1 MYIIY
6 DLKGD
11 DFLLNSKSVVKTKNV
26 LTEIKGSAIFLGPTM
41 LLFTLLFLIPLVSE
55 IFYSFTNWNGI
66 DPTFKFIGLKNYLRT
81 VKDATYWT
89 SFWFTIKFSIF
100 VVVISNL
107 IGFFW
112 AYVLS
117 GDIPYKNFW
126 RALIYAPRI
135 IGGVVLGFLWRF
147 IFQNVFVQFG
157 NWTGIKWFA
166 QQWFTTPESSFWA
179 LVIVMTWS
187 LSGYLMIIYNSG
199 LAAISKDYYEAATVD
214 GASKLTIL
222 KSITLPLLKGTTTRC
237 LFIAINWAML
247 LYDTNIS
254 LTNGNPYRTSEG
266 VMMNIYATAFR
277 SNQIAFGAAKSI
289 LFIIVLL
296 AVSFGQMKL
305 TSRNEVTL

>member
-1 MYIIY
+1 M
-6 DLKGD
+6 
-11 DFLLNSKSVVKTKNV
+11 LNSKSAVKTKNV

-117 GDIPYKNFW
+117 GDIPYKNLLESADLCAAYYW
-126 RALIYAPRI
+126 WCCTWI
-135 IGGVVLGFLWRF
+135 LWRF

>member
-1 MYIIY
+1 M
-6 DLKGD
+6 
-11 DFLLNSKSVVKTKNV
+11 LNSKSAVKTKNV

>member
-1 MYIIY
+1 M
-6 DLKGD
+6 
-11 DFLLNSKSVVKTKNV
+11 NSKSIVKTKNV

-126 RALIYAPRI
+126 RTLIYAPRI

-296 AVSFGQMKL
+296 VVSFGQMKL

>member
-1 MYIIY
+1 MDKKKRGTGTGMKKKRNEEYKNAKYFWLFIAPWVI
-6 DLKGD
+6 G
-11 DFLLNSKSVVKTKNV
+11 FL
-26 LTEIKGSAIFLGPTM
+26 A
-41 LLFTLLFLIPLVSE
+41 FTLIPMVYSFV
-55 IFYSFTNWNGI
+55 ISFTNWNGI

-117 GDIPYKNFW
+117 GDIPCKNFW

>member
-1 MYIIY
+1 M
-6 DLKGD
+6 
-11 DFLLNSKSVVKTKNV
+11 NSKSVVKTKNV

-254 LTNGNPYRTSEG
+254 LTHGNPYRTSEG

>member
-1 MYIIY
+1 MNNKKAI
-6 DLKGD
+6 
-11 DFLLNSKSVVKTKNV
+11 KTKKV
-26 LTEIKGSAIFLGPTM
+26 IMEISDSALFMGPTM
-41 LLFTLLFLIPLVSE
+41 LLFALLFLIPLVSE

-66 DPTFKFIGLKNYLRT
+66 DPTFQFIGIKNYLRAI
-81 VKDATYWT
+81 KDATYWT

-107 IGFFW
+107 VGFSW

-157 NWTGIKWFA
+157 NWSGIKWFS

-199 LAAISKDYYEAATVD
+199 LAAISRDYYEAATVD
-214 GASKLTIL
+214 GASKFTIL

>member
-1 MYIIY
+1 MN
-6 DLKGD
+6 G
-11 DFLLNSKSVVKTKNV
+11 KSVVKTKNV

-237 LFIAINWAML
+237 LFIAINWARRR
-247 LYDTNIS
+247 YDEYICN
-254 LTNGNPYRTSEG
+254 
-266 VMMNIYATAFR
+266 
-277 SNQIAFGAAKSI
+277 SI
-289 LFIIVLL
+289 
-296 AVSFGQMKL
+296 
-305 TSRNEVTL
+305 

>member
-1 MYIIY
+1 MN
-6 DLKGD
+6 G
-11 DFLLNSKSVVKTKNV
+11 KSAVKTKNV

-89 SFWFTIKFSIF
+89 SFWFTIKFSVF

>member
-1 MYIIY
+1 M
-6 DLKGD
+6 
-11 DFLLNSKSVVKTKNV
+11 NSKSAVKTKNV
-26 LTEIKGSAIFLGPTM
+26 STEIKGSAIFLGPTM

>member
-1 MYIIY
+1 M
-6 DLKGD
+6 
-11 DFLLNSKSVVKTKNV
+11 NNKSVVKTKNV

>member
-1 MYIIY
+1 MN
-6 DLKGD
+6 G
-11 DFLLNSKSVVKTKNV
+11 KSAVKTKNV

>member
-1 MYIIY
+1 MEQGEYLAMNGKIA
-6 DLKGD
+6 
-11 DFLLNSKSVVKTKNV
+11 KSGR
-26 LTEIKGSAIFLGPTM
+26 IKAGTIGNYALFIGPTM
-41 LLFTLLFLIPLVSE
+41 VLFTLLFLIPMVSE

-66 DPTFKFIGLKNYLRT
+66 DPTFDIIGIKNYIRAIE
-81 VKDATYWT
+81 DETYWT

-100 VVVISNL
+100 VVLFSNV
-107 IGFFW
+107 IGFAW

-117 GDIPYKNFW
+117 GDLPYKNFW

-157 NWTGIKWFA
+157 EWTGISWFS

-199 LAAISKDYYEAATVD
+199 LAAISKDYYEAAIVD
-214 GASKLTIL
+214 GATKWDTL
-222 KSITLPLLKGTTTRC
+222 KSITLPLLKGTTARC

-277 SNQIAFGAAKSI
+277 SNQISYGAAKSI

-296 AVSFGQMKL
+296 IISFGQMKL
-305 TSRNEVTL
+305 TARNEVKM

>member
-1 MYIIY
+1 MN
-6 DLKGD
+6 G
-11 DFLLNSKSVVKTKNV
+11 KSAVKTKNI
-26 LTEIKGSAIFLGPTM
+26 LTEVKGSAIFLGPTM

>member
-1 MYIIY
+1 M
-6 DLKGD
+6 
-11 DFLLNSKSVVKTKNV
+11 NSKSVVKTKNV

-66 DPTFKFIGLKNYLRT
+66 DPIFKFIGLKNYLRT

-296 AVSFGQMKL
+296 VVSFGQMKL

>member
-1 MYIIY
+1 M
-6 DLKGD
+6 
-11 DFLLNSKSVVKTKNV
+11 NSKSGVKTKNV

-117 GDIPYKNFW
+117 GDIPYKNVW

>member
-1 MYIIY
+1 MN
-6 DLKGD
+6 G
-11 DFLLNSKSVVKTKNV
+11 KSAVKTKNV

-296 AVSFGQMKL
+296 VVSFGQMKL

>member
-1 MYIIY
+1 ME
-6 DLKGD
+6 KGEY
-11 DFLLNSKSVVKTKNV
+11 LAMNGKIAKSGR
-26 LTEIKGSAIFLGPTM
+26 IKAGTIGNYALFIGPTM
-41 LLFTLLFLIPLVSE
+41 VLFTLLFLIPMVSE

-66 DPTFKFIGLKNYLRT
+66 DPTFDIIGIKNYIRAIE
-81 VKDATYWT
+81 DETYWT

-100 VVVISNL
+100 VVLFSNV
-107 IGFFW
+107 IGFAW

-157 NWTGIKWFA
+157 EWTGISWFS

-199 LAAISKDYYEAATVD
+199 LAAISKDYYEAAIVD
-214 GASKLTIL
+214 GATKWDTL
-222 KSITLPLLKGTTTRC
+222 KSITLPLLKGTTARC

-277 SNQIAFGAAKSI
+277 SNQISYGAAKSI

-296 AVSFGQMKL
+296 IISFGQMKL
-305 TSRNEVTL
+305 TARKEVKM

>member
-1 MYIIY
+1 M
-6 DLKGD
+6 
-11 DFLLNSKSVVKTKNV
+11 NSKSVVKTKNV

-55 IFYSFTNWNGI
+55 ILYSFTNWNGI

-296 AVSFGQMKL
+296 VVSFGQMKL

>member
-1 MYIIY
+1 MDNKNAANTKRIFSKIE
-6 DLKGD
+6 
-11 DFLLNSKSVVKTKNV
+11 NSA
-26 LTEIKGSAIFLGPTM
+26 LFMGPTM
-41 LLFTLLFLIPLVSE
+41 VLFTLLFLIPLVSE
-55 IFYSFTNWNGI
+55 ILYSFTNWNGI
-66 DPTFKFIGLKNYLRT
+66 DPTFKFMGIKNYLRAI
-81 VKDATYWT
+81 KDETYWT
-89 SFWFTIKFSIF
+89 SFWFTIKFSAF
-100 VVVISNL
+100 VVIISNV
-107 IGFFW
+107 IGFAW

-117 GDIPYKNFW
+117 GDIPCKNFW

-157 NWTGIKWFA
+157 NWSGIKWFA

-199 LAAISKDYYEAATVD
+199 LAAISRDYYEAATVD
-214 GASKLTIL
+214 GASKFTIL
-222 KSITLPLLKGTTTRC
+222 KSITLPLLRGTTTRC

-277 SNQIAFGAAKSI
+277 SNQIAFGAAKSV

-305 TSRNEVTL
+305 TSRNEVNL

>member
-1 MYIIY
+1 M
-6 DLKGD
+6 
-11 DFLLNSKSVVKTKNV
+11 LNSKSVVKTKNV

-135 IGGVVLGFLWRF
+135 IGGVVLGDSFSRMYLSSL
-147 IFQNVFVQFG
+147 V
-157 NWTGIKWFA
+157 TGPA
-166 QQWFTTPESSFWA
+166 
-179 LVIVMTWS
+179 
-187 LSGYLMIIYNSG
+187 LSGLPSSG
-199 LAAISKDYYEAATVD
+199 LQ
-214 GASKLTIL
+214 LRN
-222 KSITLPLLKGTTTRC
+222 LLSGH
-237 LFIAINWAML
+237 W
-247 LYDTNIS
+247 
-254 LTNGNPYRTSEG
+254 
-266 VMMNIYATAFR
+266 
-277 SNQIAFGAAKSI
+277 
-289 LFIIVLL
+289 
-296 AVSFGQMKL
+296 
-305 TSRNEVTL
+305 

>member
-1 MYIIY
+1 M
-6 DLKGD
+6 
-11 DFLLNSKSVVKTKNV
+11 NSKSAVKTKNV

-296 AVSFGQMKL
+296 VVSFGQMKL

>member
-1 MYIIY
+1 M
-6 DLKGD
+6 
-11 DFLLNSKSVVKTKNV
+11 NSKSAVKTKNV

-289 LFIIVLL
+289 LIIIVLL
-296 AVSFGQMKL
+296 SVSFGQMKQ
-305 TSRNEVTL
+305 TSINEVTL

>member
-1 MYIIY
+1 MI
-6 DLKGD
+6 
-11 DFLLNSKSVVKTKNV
+11 
-26 LTEIKGSAIFLGPTM
+26 
-41 LLFTLLFLIPLVSE
+41 
-55 IFYSFTNWNGI
+55 
-66 DPTFKFIGLKNYLRT
+66 
-81 VKDATYWT
+81 
-89 SFWFTIKFSIF
+89 
-100 VVVISNL
+100 
-107 IGFFW
+107 FW

-222 KSITLPLLKGTTTRC
+222 KSITLPLLKEQQQGVC
-237 LFIAINWAML
+237 LL
-247 LYDTNIS
+247 L
-254 LTNGNPYRTSEG
+254 LTGQCFYMIRIFLLQM
-266 VMMNIYATAFR
+266 V
-277 SNQIAFGAAKSI
+277 I
-289 LFIIVLL
+289 LTELQKAL
-296 AVSFGQMKL
+296 
-305 TSRNEVTL
+305 

>member
-1 MYIIY
+1 M
-6 DLKGD
+6 
-11 DFLLNSKSVVKTKNV
+11 NSKSVVKTKNV

>member
-1 MYIIY
+1 M
-6 DLKGD
+6 
-11 DFLLNSKSVVKTKNV
+11 NSKSAVKTKNV

-135 IGGVVLGFLWRF
+135 IGGVVRGFLWRF

>member
-1 MYIIY
+1 M
-6 DLKGD
+6 
-11 DFLLNSKSVVKTKNV
+11 NSKSVVKTKNV

-277 SNQIAFGAAKSI
+277 SNQIRSRRCRAGRKSY
-289 LFIIVLL
+289 
-296 AVSFGQMKL
+296 
-305 TSRNEVTL
+305 